1 MKDEKSFITLLNEDG
16 TESVY
21 EILEECTVD
30 GQSYIAV
37 APTEYYVLK
46 RIKTSKKEDL
56 YAPVEGKELDKV
68 LPVLDK
74 KINPQG

>member
-1 MKDEKSFITLLNEDG
+1 MKDEKSFITLLNDDG

-21 EILEECTVD
+21 EVLEECTVD

-46 RIKTSKKEDL
+46 KIKASKKEDL

-68 LPVLDK
+68 LPIIDE
-74 KINPQG
+74 KINRKD